1 MTPDQLRALADALE
15 PMASAPR
22 FEDMNVPEL
31 CRWLRAQA
39 NAQPVG
45 YATANGLRMLQQDD
59 ATVLLYKH
67 DYLIRPDQVPLY
79 TRPAPA
85 YEKTQQELDRLTR
98 ELAEARAEIE
108 AFAVEN
114 DTLRHQVIACG
125 VAASHPDVNLSRTG
139 AYAGKWNSQQA
150 ESVRNLRAERDAL
163 AKALTFYAT
172 QEHFIL
178 SDDTMW
184 DAVSGEPPNWWCD
197 EAGTATVEDGSI
209 ARLVL
214 AGGQSAADV
223 IAQIE
228 KEKANGSR

>member
-1 MTPDQLRALADALE
+1 MSDLIERVEAACRFPANTCGASRHAAQIGVALVRDE
-15 PMASAPR
+15 PYP
-22 FEDMNVPEL
+22 
-31 CRWLRAQA
+31 
-39 NAQPVG
+39 
-45 YATANGLRMLQQDD
+45 MLDEE
-59 ATVLLYKH
+59 
-67 DYLIRPDQVPLY
+67 
-79 TRPAPA
+79 PA
-85 YEKTQQELDRLTR
+85 YCGESILSVVASLW
-98 ELAEARAEIE
+98 EARTEIE
-108 AFAVEN
+108 
-114 DTLRHQVIACG
+114 R
-125 VAASHPDVNLSRTG
+125 
-139 AYAGKWNSQQA
+139 
-150 ESVRNLRAERDAL
+150 LRAERDAL

-184 DAVSGEPPNWWCD
+184 DTVSGEPPNWWCD

>member
-1 MTPDQLRALADALE
+1 MAPDVRAMLADRDEREAKLRAEVDEAL
-15 PMASAPR
+15 
-22 FEDMNVPEL
+22 
-31 CRWLRAQA
+31 
-39 NAQPVG
+39 G
-45 YATANGLRMLQQDD
+45 
-59 ATVLLYKH
+59 
-67 DYLIRPDQVPLY
+67 
-79 TRPAPA
+79 
-85 YEKTQQELDRLTR
+85 
-98 ELAEARAEIE
+98 EIE
-108 AFAVEN
+108 AFAKEN

-150 ESVRNLRAERDAL
+150 ESVRNLRAERDAM

-184 DAVSGEPPNWWCD
+184 DTVSGEPPNWWCD

-228 KEKANGSR
+228 NEKANGSR